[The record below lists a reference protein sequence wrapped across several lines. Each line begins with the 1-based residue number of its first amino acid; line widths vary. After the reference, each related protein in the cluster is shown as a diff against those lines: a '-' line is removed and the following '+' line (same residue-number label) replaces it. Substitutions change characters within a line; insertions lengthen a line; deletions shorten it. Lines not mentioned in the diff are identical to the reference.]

1 MANPQQRRSPSQWPT
16 SRPLANPQRWV
27 QRINTTA
34 FRCLNVMVNKIEHAQ
49 DTKKDNGRSQFE
61 YGAGQKLEMK
71 SKAEQ
76 MARYQQLMSEV
87 TEC

>member
-1 MANPQQRRSPSQWPT
+1 
-16 SRPLANPQRWV
+16 
-27 QRINTTA
+27 
-34 FRCLNVMVNKIEHAQ
+34 MVNKTEHVQ

-61 YGAGQKLEMK
+61 YGAGQKLETK

-76 MARYQQLMSEV
+76 MAQYQQLMSEV